1 MSGHELDT
9 ALLVDVYRYRRAV
22 VRTCNAAYDDS
33 FADIKT
39 RNDNA
44 VGVST
49 QDSRLYALQLAA
61 SNNPKAAVGLECS
74 LGQYKAV
81 LMLSLIHI

>member
-1 MSGHELDT
+1 MNGHELDT
-9 ALLVDVYRYRRAV
+9 ALLVDAYRHRRAV
-22 VRTCNAAYDDS
+22 VSTCNATYDDS

-49 QDSRLYALQLAA
+49 QDSRLHALQLAA
-61 SNNPKAAVGLECS
+61 SNNPKAAIGLQS
-74 LGQYKAV
+74 RLWQYKAF
-81 LMLSLIHI
+81 